1 MGKIQRIELG
11 STSETNTNYGSIHS
25 YKKPYS
31 RQKQLE
37 IMIDHHHVKIMNK
50 SNAKIILQKVP
61 YNLLIY
67 PALKIWYA
75 KSANGTIFMRG
86 TKIEYLYEL
95 YKFDSF
101 IKGKIL
107 EMLRAFENMFLGSLS
122 YHFELEYDC
131 TYNKMGSRLTGKTK
145 KHNVGYQKGETKNR
159 ENNYNIVPMWDEF
172 FSAQSD
178 IDMNGEQR
186 FWNALENPK
195 FLKMNP
201 QLTDIYCDK
210 IHAKRFSKNEI
221 RFVKNNFK
229 PSMVRRQCIT
239 DIIRFSSVTQKKWKA
254 DIANSNFCFF
264 LDVIREFRNSASHPG
279 YILNKVTTLPNNK
292 QPRRDKKYNGKDI
305 DLKIF
310 IEIMPYFIPKDIIDD
325 FTISIKE
332 KLLSLNNEQHI
343 PLNHIRRIEQN
354 LGIYILDNRNL

>member
-1 MGKIQRIELG
+1 MGKTQRIELG
-11 STSETNTNYGSIHS
+11 STSKETTNYGIIHS

-37 IMIDHHHVKIMNK
+37 IMVKHHHVKIMDEN
-50 SNAKIILQKVP
+50 NARMILQKVP

-67 PALKIWYA
+67 PALRIWYA
-75 KSANGTIFMRG
+75 KSANGNMFMRG

-122 YHFELEYDC
+122 YHFELEYNC
-131 TYNKMGSRLTGKTK
+131 TYNKMGSWLKRKTK
-145 KHNVGYQKGETKNR
+145 RHNIGQQKGENKSK

-172 FSAQSD
+172 FSAQSN
-178 IDMNGEQR
+178 IDMNGEQK
-186 FWNALENPK
+186 FWNALEKAK
-195 FLKMNP
+195 FLKVNS
-201 QLTDIYCDK
+201 QLTDVYCDR

-221 RFVKNNFK
+221 KFVKNNFK
-229 PSMVRRQCIT
+229 PSMVRKQCIT

-254 DIANSNFCFF
+254 DIANSNFGLF

-279 YILNKVTTLPNNK
+279 YILNKVTKLENNE
-292 QPRRDKKYNGKDI
+292 QPRRNKKYNGKNI
-305 DLKIF
+305 DLKTF
-310 IEIMPYFIPKDIIDD
+310 IEIMPYFIPKDIIDE
-325 FTISIKE
+325 FTMSVKE
-332 KLLSLNNEQHI
+332 KLLSLNNEKNI
-343 PLNHIRRIEQN
+343 PLAHIQRVEKN
-354 LGIYILDNRNL
+354 LGIYILDNN